1 MKEKIKPEG
10 REPILQT
17 YSSFWDD
24 VEELVR
30 KKVEPHI
37 GKTYT
42 QREWVT
48 WTPERGGNDADWVTV
63 KVTVTRGE
71 FDDAELKIM
80 GEYTH
85 PYTGK
90 KVETVFNPLR

>member
-1 MKEKIKPEG
+1 MKEKIKPED

-17 YSSFWDD
+17 YRSFWDD

-30 KKVEPHI
+30 KKVEPLI
-37 GKTYT
+37 GKTYP
-42 QREWVT
+42 QREWVI
-48 WTPERGGNDADWVTV
+48 WTDASGKPDADWVTV
-63 KVTVTRGE
+63 KITVTRGE
-71 FDDAELKIM
+71 FDDDGLKIM

-90 KVETVFNPLR
+90 KVETAFNPSR